1 MWIYNLVIR
10 CYALLIHLS
19 AFRNLKARQ
28 WVQGRKQWRK
38 KLETQLSS
46 LGNSPRVWMHC
57 ASYGEFEQ
65 GRPLLEAIKSRF
77 PDTRII
83 LSFFSPS
90 GYEAFKNWQGA
101 DVVCYLPFDSKANAR
116 VFIQLVKPEQVIF
129 IKYEFWLNFLREL
142 KRSKA
147 SAFLVSAVFKPHHP
161 FFRWYG
167 GIFKDSLSA
176 FKTIFVQDAS
186 SLKLLQKAGIN
197 NAIISGDTRF
207 DRVMQIQAQFEALPF
222 FESHCKGHQV
232 IVAGSTWA
240 SDEDFLLKGYA
251 QLKTKKPKLILVPH
265 EVDKKSI
272 SDTEARLKSAGL
284 SYRVYSEV
292 KDRVEASTSP
302 STSSGQRLSTRAEEV
317 LVIDTIGLLSRLY
330 HYADIAYIGGGFDSG
345 IHNLLE
351 PAVHLKP
358 IVFFGQADYSKYNE
372 AIELIEIGA
381 AKAVL
386 QTQELVQVLDQF
398 LDNKTQKV
406 ELEKNIKSYFEA
418 RSGSTQKVMEQVFGK
433 A

>member
-28 WVQGRKQWRK
+28 WVQGRKQWRE
-38 KLETQLSS
+38 KLKTQLSS

-77 PDTRII
+77 PQHKII

-90 GYEAFKNWQGA
+90 GYEAFKNWAGA

-116 VFIQLVKPEQVIF
+116 EFIQLVKPKQVIF
-129 IKYEFWLNFLREL
+129 IKYEFWLNFLNEI
-142 KRSKA
+142 KRSQTP
-147 SAFLVSAVFKPHHP
+147 AFLVSAVFKPHHA
-161 FFRWYG
+161 FFKWYG

-186 SLKLLQKAGIN
+186 SLKLLQKAGVN
-197 NAIISGDTRF
+197 HAVISGDTRF
-207 DRVMQIQAQFEALPF
+207 DRVMQIRTQFEALPF
-222 FESHCKGHQV
+222 FENYCKGRQV

-240 SDEDFLLKGYA
+240 KDEEFLLQAYTQIGKN
-251 QLKTKKPKLILVPH
+251 QPILILVPH

-272 SDTEARLKSAGL
+272 SETETRLKLAGL
-284 SYRVYSEV
+284 SYSLYSEA
-292 KDRVEASTSP
+292 KVEART
-302 STSSGQRLSTRAEEV
+302 EEV
-317 LVIDTIGLLSRLY
+317 LVVDTIGLLSRLY
-330 HYADIAYIGGGFDSG
+330 HYADVAYIGGGFDSG

-358 IVFFGQADYSKYNE
+358 ILFCGQADYSKYNE
-372 AIELIEIGA
+372 ALELIEIGV
-381 AKAVL
+381 AKAL
-386 QTQELVQVLDQF
+386 TQADELVQSLNHF
-398 LDNKTQKV
+398 LDEKENKGQ
-406 ELEKNIKSYFEA
+406 LEKNIQAYFEA
-418 RSGSTQKVMEQVFGK
+418 RSGSTQKVMEQVFRK